1 MTRDAITEGNRILK
15 NIKVA
20 SEFWKDHQ
28 YKNDIPDALISRIDT
43 AIERYIA
50 DMEQELEYLS
60 EYFEYEDEK

>member
-1 MTRDAITEGNRILK
+1 MTRDAIAEGNRILK

-43 AIERYIA
+43 TIEEYIT
-50 DMEQELEYLS
+50 DMESKLKCLS